1 MHDYFEDL
9 RHSLRRQEEVAL
21 SVVNT
26 FVREKKCAL
35 QESIEALTM
44 ILSRVTSLEANLEKK
59 SSLGD
64 VDLIIRRYSSDIETS
79 ECFLYLFHLN
89 FAGWMSIPP
98 AGISFMRNWFFF
110 WQSWVARWRFS
121 ILFMNKIEN
130 RQRATQLCQK
140 KNQFRINEIHLRRS
154 NRYGANEFRLCKI
167 DSFFDFFFLV
177 SKLNFTQKID

>member
-64 VDLIIRRYSSDIETS
+64 VDLIIRRYSSLKLSSDIETS

-89 FAGWMSIPP
+89 FAG
-98 AGISFMRNWFFF
+98 
-110 WQSWVARWRFS
+110 
-121 ILFMNKIEN
+121 
-130 RQRATQLCQK
+130 
-140 KNQFRINEIHLRRS
+140 
-154 NRYGANEFRLCKI
+154 
-167 DSFFDFFFLV
+167 
-177 SKLNFTQKID
+177 